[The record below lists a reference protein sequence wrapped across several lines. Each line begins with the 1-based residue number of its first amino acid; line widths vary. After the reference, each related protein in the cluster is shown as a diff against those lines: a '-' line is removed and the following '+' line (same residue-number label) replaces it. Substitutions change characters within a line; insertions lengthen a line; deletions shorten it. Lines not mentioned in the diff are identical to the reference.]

1 MTESDVELE
10 SAPFRGGEST
20 GGLSEKYDVKEKL
33 GA

>member
-1 MTESDVELE
+1 MTESEFELE
-10 SAPFRGGEST
+10 SGPFSGGEST